1 MKKIWLFL
9 ISFLVGIALFIWVIE
24 FVGWQEIKKA
34 FLVFTGWQGLV
45 ILLLTFSWLMVSMW
59 KWKEVLKG
67 MGIDLPLFSFFQPF
81 FAGYSIIYLAP
92 MVMFGGETFR
102 VYFLKEKNSVPLSK
116 GVASAI
122 VDRVL
127 DITTNLLI
135 VNLGFGF
142 FIVKIGLLPRNWTI
156 FLGGSFLFW
165 LVGMSF
171 FYFKTLKRESIT
183 RTFLNLFKIGDENNQ
198 KPFEFEKEIFEYF
211 KLKKPAFWKGLG
223 LAFLEELI
231 IFLRAWLL
239 IFFLIKK
246 IDPFSV
252 LAIEGFSYLITMVP
266 IPAALGSHEAIQAF
280 AFNSLKL
287 GANFGAT
294 FILILRGT
302 ELVFVFL
309 GLAILYKVGLT
320 LVKRLFKID

>member
-1 MKKIWLFL
+1 MKKFLPLL
-9 ISFLVGIALFIWVIE
+9 ISLLIGIILLAWVIK
-24 FVGWQEIKKA
+24 FIGWEKIKIA
-34 FLVFTGWQGLV
+34 FSVFKWWEGLL
-45 ILLLTFSWLMVSMW
+45 ILLLTSALLLTSMW

-67 MGIDLPLFSFFQPF
+67 MGVDLPFFSFFQPF

-102 VYFLKEKNSVPLSK
+102 IYFLKEKNSVPLEK
-116 GVASAI
+116 GAASVI

-127 DITTNLLI
+127 DITTNILI
-135 VNLGFGF
+135 VVLGLGF
-142 FIVKIGLLPRNWTI
+142 FIVKIALLPRNWAI

-165 LVGMSF
+165 LAGITF
-171 FYFKTLKRESIT
+171 FYVKTFKKESMA
-183 RTFLNLFKIGDENNQ
+183 RTFLNLIKIGNSNQ
-198 KPFEFEKEIFEYF
+198 NPFQFEKEIFDYF
-211 KLKKPAFWKGLG
+211 KLKKATFWKGVG
-223 LAFLEELI
+223 LAFLEEII
-231 IFLRAWLL
+231 IFLRTWLL
-239 IFFLIKK
+239 VFFLIKR

-266 IPAALGSHEAIQAF
+266 IPASLGSHEAIQAF
-280 AFNSLKL
+280 AFGSLKL

-302 ELVFVFL
+302 ELIFVLL
-309 GLAILYKVGLT
+309 GLVILYRIGLV